1 LPEKSYFTEIEGIA
15 MEQKNSR
22 ILVYGILAAVAV
34 FSLVWYFNP
43 SGTVEVNRQTIGI
56 MDTVVTVRVY
66 AETKEQGDAAI
77 DTVYSVM
84 EGLEDELSRHVA
96 GSPVDTI
103 NSKAGQEAVQVSPH
117 VMYVIQGALE
127 TARQT
132 GGAFDI
138 TVAPLLDLW
147 AIGTVEARV
156 PAPAE
161 IEEKLGLI
169 DYSQV
174 QVQNGRVFLPREGMA
189 LDLGG
194 VAKGYIVDQ
203 GIAALKEEG
212 IQAAYLDA
220 GGDIRVMGEKP
231 DGTPWRI
238 GIRHPRDRNKVL
250 AVIPLTGDGAVVT
263 SGDYQRY
270 FEEGGIRYHHILDPV
285 SGYPAQA
292 GIISATVIAGDTMTA
307 DILSTAFFVLGVEK
321 SLELV
326 ERLPGIDAVLI
337 TRDLE
342 IHMSSGIKDSIE
354 VKEVS
359 V

>member
-1 LPEKSYFTEIEGIA
+1 MA
-15 MEQKNSR
+15 MTQKNKK
-22 ILVYGILAAVAV
+22 ILLFTILAAVIV
-34 FSLVWYFNP
+34 FSLVQYFNR
-43 SGTVEVNRQTIGI
+43 SDTGMVQVDRQQIGI
-56 MDTVVTVRVY
+56 MDTVVTVRVF
-66 AETKEQGDAAI
+66 AETKEAGDKAA
-77 DTVYSVM
+77 DQVFSVM
-84 EGLEDELSRHVA
+84 EGLEDELSRYVA

-103 NSKAGQEAVQVSPH
+103 NSKAGKEAVQVSPR
-117 VMYVIQGALE
+117 VLSVIQEALE
-127 TARQT
+127 TARLT

-156 PAPAE
+156 PGQTE
-161 IEEKLGLI
+161 IEEKMGLV
-169 DYSQV
+169 DYTQV
-174 QVQNGRVFLPREGMA
+174 QVQDGRVFLPREGMA

-203 GIAALKEEG
+203 GIAALREEG
-212 IQAAYLDA
+212 IQSAYLDA

-238 GIRHPRDRNKVL
+238 GIRHPRDRSKVL

-270 FEEGGIRYHHILDPV
+270 FDEDGIRYHHILDPAT
-285 SGYPAQA
+285 GYPAQA
-292 GIISATVIAGDTMTA
+292 GVISATVIAGNTMTA

-326 ERLPGIDAVLI
+326 ERLPGIEAVLI
-337 TRDLE
+337 TEDLQ
-342 IHMSSGIKDSIE
+342 IHMSSGIEDSIE
-354 VKEVS
+354 LKEVS

>member
-1 LPEKSYFTEIEGIA
+1 MNI
-15 MEQKNSR
+15 KNNK
-22 ILVYGILAAVAV
+22 ILLFGILAAVIV
-34 FSLVWYFNP
+34 FSLVQYFNR
-43 SGTVEVNRQTIGI
+43 SDIGMVQVDRQQIGI

-66 AETKEQGDAAI
+66 AETKEAGDEAA
-77 DTVYSVM
+77 DKALSVM
-84 EGLEDELSRHVA
+84 KGLEDELSRHVA
-96 GSPVDTI
+96 GSPVDVI
-103 NSKAGQEAVQVSPH
+103 NRKAGKEAVQVSPH
-117 VMYVIQGALE
+117 VLSVIQEALE
-127 TARQT
+127 TARLT

-138 TVAPLLDLW
+138 TVTPLLDLW

-156 PAPAE
+156 PGPAE
-161 IEEKLGLI
+161 IEEKMGLI

-174 QVQNGRVFLPREGMA
+174 QIQEGRVFLPREGMA

-203 GIAALKEEG
+203 GIAALREEG

-270 FEEGGIRYHHILDPV
+270 FEEGGIRYHHIIDPAT
-285 SGYPAQA
+285 GYPARA
-292 GIISATVIAGDTMTA
+292 GVLSATVIAGDTMTA

-326 ERLPGIDAVLI
+326 EALPGIEAVLI
-337 TRDLE
+337 TEDLQ
-342 IHMSSGIKDSIE
+342 IYMSSGIEDSIE
-354 VKEVS
+354 LKEVP

>member
-1 LPEKSYFTEIEGIA
+1 MKI
-15 MEQKNSR
+15 KNNK
-22 ILVYGILAAVAV
+22 IFLFAILAVAII
-34 FSLVWYFNP
+34 FSLVQYFNR
-43 SGTVEVNRQTIGI
+43 SDTGMVQVDRQQIGI
-56 MDTVVTVRVY
+56 MDTVVTVRAY
-66 AETKEQGDAAI
+66 AETKEAGDESI
-77 DTVYSVM
+77 DQVFSVM

-103 NSKAGQEAVQVSPH
+103 NSNAGKEAVQVSPH
-117 VMYVIQGALE
+117 VLSVIKEALQK
-127 TARQT
+127 ARLT

-138 TVAPLLDLW
+138 TVTPLLDLW
-147 AIGTVEARV
+147 AIGTVQARV
-156 PAPAE
+156 PSPAE
-161 IEEKLGLI
+161 IEENLSLI
-169 DYSQV
+169 DYTQV
-174 QVQNGRVFLPREGMA
+174 QVQDGRVFLPREGMA

-212 IQAAYLDA
+212 IEAAYLDA

-238 GIRHPRDRNKVL
+238 GIRHPRDRNKVV

-270 FEEGGIRYHHILDPV
+270 FEEGGIRYHHILDPAT
-285 SGYPAQA
+285 GYPAQS
-292 GIISATVIAGDTMTA
+292 GVISATVIAGEAMIA
-307 DILSTAFFVLGVEK
+307 DILSTAFFVLGVER

-326 ERLPGIDAVLI
+326 ERLPGIETVLI
-337 TRDLE
+337 TEDMQ
-342 IHMSSGIKDSIE
+342 IHTSSGIKDSIE
-354 VKEVS
+354 IKEVQ